1 MNNFLKKVIAQSTD
15 DLQIISAICAESKV
29 KISDIKYLPSTKI
42 FLLSVLRIDKETDSS
57 KPINSVIKFEFIESS
72 KSKNIN
78 QSNVDLTLE
87 LLAIDYLKN
96 KKNFKINLIFKNNAH
111 IALSTE
117 IIDITL
123 EDQTDTEKNEPE
135 KKTQDAFVVEAAHI
149 LLDSIHLQQHTNIAN
164 SKKMKKTDS

>member
-1 MNNFLKKVIAQSTD
+1 MNNFLKKVIAQSPD

-42 FLLSVLRIDKETDSS
+42 FLLSVLRIDKETDSI

-87 LLAIDYLKN
+87 LFAID
-96 KKNFKINLIFKNNAH
+96 IFKKKENFEIVLLFSKNG
-111 IALSTE
+111 IITLSTE
-117 IIDITL
+117 VIDVTL
-123 EDQTDTEKNEPE
+123 EDQKIENDKSN
-135 KKTQDAFVVEAAHI
+135 K
-149 LLDSIHLQQHTNIAN
+149 L
-164 SKKMKKTDS
+164 